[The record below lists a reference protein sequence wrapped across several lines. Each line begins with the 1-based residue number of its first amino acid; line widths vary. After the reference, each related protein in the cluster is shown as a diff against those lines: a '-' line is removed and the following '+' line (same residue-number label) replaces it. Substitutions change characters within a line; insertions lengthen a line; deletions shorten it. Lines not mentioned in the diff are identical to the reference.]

1 MQRCFAGLL
10 QDILAQVISQLLFK
24 CFMRGDGEDRAA
36 DFCGAQRR
44 LVFYVGKRL
53 EGKSVGFVAAMDGH
67 SPVTNPCTKSY
78 SVCPPEEYLLEQCA
92 VKMQS
97 ADVNKGQT

>member
-1 MQRCFAGLL
+1 MGRIGPQTFVEHKG
-10 QDILAQVISQLLFK
+10 DS
-24 CFMRGDGEDRAA
+24 CFMLGRVWRE
-36 DFCGAQRR
+36 
-44 LVFYVGKRL
+44 
-53 EGKSVGFVAAMDGH
+53 KSVGFVAAMDGH